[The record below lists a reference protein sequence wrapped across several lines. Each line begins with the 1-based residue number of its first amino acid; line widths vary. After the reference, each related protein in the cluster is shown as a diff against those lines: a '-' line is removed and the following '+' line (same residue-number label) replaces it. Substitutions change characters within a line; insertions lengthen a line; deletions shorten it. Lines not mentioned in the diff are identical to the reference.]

1 MNLQET
7 IRRVLREEA
16 EIELIRDMG
25 LFDFLL
31 YTRVNPFDLFK
42 TINIEDLSMEEKY
55 QFLDETAENSLSR
68 WITDYYYSP
77 LYFKR
82 ADMTYEIQSW
92 GGGEVLGELFTNDS
106 TYVSDFELPYKV
118 LTDDKLNELFT
129 TVLYGP
135 YVENIYKKD

>member
-1 MNLQET
+1 MSNKF
-7 IRRVLREEA
+7 LR
-16 EIELIRDMG
+16 IIKKSG
-25 LFDFLL
+25 LFNFL
-31 YTRVNPFDLFK
+31 RFSNINPNHLGEH
-42 TINIEDLSMEEKY
+42 INLKDLSREEKY

-82 ADMTYEIQSW
+82 TDMAYEIQSW
-92 GGGEVLGELFTNDS
+92 GGGEVLGELFTNDG

-118 LTDDKLNELFT
+118 LTDDKLHELFT

-135 YVENIYKKD
+135 YYENIYKKD